1 MNINNDEKSDNNK
14 SPTSLISSS
23 PNNTKKEKDKEKKK
37 RNRKKKNGKNTKS
50 KSNIFS
56 ENKLGNNI
64 LSEIKQIS
72 IPSELSEKENLFK
85 ILQSEILT
93 IDKSLSL
100 LNKKKKYYNEII
112 QKLTRE
118 IQNEKKNL
126 KKEEIK
132 NKEYLFLENILKDF
146 DINDTFE
153 NTKYKSVDSYYKI
166 SKNINK
172 NLDYDIFSL
181 NQKNNKNYLQIN
193 FFDEKNNK
201 INNKMDPNYQ
211 LSYEEFNTISELD
224 GNFCLLMTKENS
236 NMNENINNSDNK
248 NNEDMDII
256 NNNNESNINDDNK
269 IIPEN
274 EGSNN
279 NNINIIE
286 PDISDTPYRNKF
298 MEGDGEFTIINE
310 VPPEEEETTI
320 KNRKK
325 LSVENSNDKNIIN
338 NGNNNKNKNK
348 IIDSGIKKYSNNFE
362 EYDFYIL
369 KDSRKKETKEIKK
382 KKITFEEI
390 QKKYK
395 TQDMGLDFINKE
407 EDSHKESNSPEEENN
422 KENPK
427 NKKNPKKKKI
437 KKIKDSNSYIN
448 KNEEEIS
455 NIDNSE
461 ANKNDNDFSDNSELS
476 KDNEDN
482 KKKRRKKG
490 RKKKEKEEKLYS
502 LEELPNPENL
512 DSVALALEMKKYGMK
527 PQNKKRNIE
536 ILKSVYNFL
545 RIKELPEN
553 ISRQLASFDL
563 DSNFNNTDSENDNNI
578 KNKNKGAQ
586 SIITDLSNDQK
597 KNIIEII
604 KDNKNIYE
612 KILLFQEVSLKEI
625 KTILNSKG
633 IIVPNQL
640 LSKLLL
646 NSGVILPGGWN
657 NKK

>member
-1 MNINNDEKSDNNK
+1 M
-14 SPTSLISSS
+14 
-23 PNNTKKEKDKEKKK
+23 
-37 RNRKKKNGKNTKS
+37 
-50 KSNIFS
+50 
-56 ENKLGNNI
+56 
-64 LSEIKQIS
+64 
-72 IPSELSEKENLFK
+72 
-85 ILQSEILT
+85 
-93 IDKSLSL
+93 
-100 LNKKKKYYNEII
+100 
-112 QKLTRE
+112 
-118 IQNEKKNL
+118 
-126 KKEEIK
+126 
-132 NKEYLFLENILKDF
+132 
-146 DINDTFE
+146 
-153 NTKYKSVDSYYKI
+153 
-166 SKNINK
+166 
-172 NLDYDIFSL
+172 
-181 NQKNNKNYLQIN
+181 
-193 FFDEKNNK
+193 
-201 INNKMDPNYQ
+201 KM
-211 LSYEEFNTISELD
+211 EMI
-224 GNFCLLMTKENS
+224 
-236 NMNENINNSDNK
+236 
-248 NNEDMDII
+248 
-256 NNNNESNINDDNK
+256 
-269 IIPEN
+269 
-274 EGSNN
+274 
-279 NNINIIE
+279 
-286 PDISDTPYRNKF
+286 
-298 MEGDGEFTIINE
+298 
-310 VPPEEEETTI
+310 
-320 KNRKK
+320 
-325 LSVENSNDKNIIN
+325 
-338 NGNNNKNKNK
+338 
-348 IIDSGIKKYSNNFE
+348 IIDN
-362 EYDFYIL
+362 
-369 KDSRKKETKEIKK
+369 
-382 KKITFEEI
+382 
-390 QKKYK
+390 
-395 TQDMGLDFINKE
+395 
-407 EDSHKESNSPEEENN
+407 
-422 KENPK
+422 
-427 NKKNPKKKKI
+427 
-437 KKIKDSNSYIN
+437 NSYIN

-461 ANKNDNDFSDNSELS
+461 TNKNDNDFSDKSELS

-604 KDNKNIYE
+604 KDNKSIYE

>member
-224 GNFCLLMTKENS
+224 DNFCLLMTKENS

-325 LSVENSNDKNIIN
+325 LSVEDSNDKNIIN

-604 KDNKNIYE
+604 KDNKSIYE

>member
-153 NTKYKSVDSYYKI
+153 NTKNKGVDSYYKI

-224 GNFCLLMTKENS
+224 DNFCLLMTKENS

-310 VPPEEEETTI
+310 VPPDEEETTI

-325 LSVENSNDKNIIN
+325 LSVENSNDKIIIN

-407 EDSHKESNSPEEENN
+407 EDSHKESNSLEEENN

-536 ILKSVYNFL
+536 ILKSVYNFF

>member
-224 GNFCLLMTKENS
+224 DNFCLLMTKENS

-325 LSVENSNDKNIIN
+325 LSVENSNDKIIIN

-604 KDNKNIYE
+604 KDNKSIYE

>member
-224 GNFCLLMTKENS
+224 DNFCLLMTKENS

-310 VPPEEEETTI
+310 VPPDEEETTI

-325 LSVENSNDKNIIN
+325 LSVENSNDKIIIN

-407 EDSHKESNSPEEENN
+407 EDSHKESNSLEEENN

-536 ILKSVYNFL
+536 ILKSVYNFF

-604 KDNKNIYE
+604 KDNKSIYE

>member
-224 GNFCLLMTKENS
+224 DNFCLLMTKENS

-325 LSVENSNDKNIIN
+325 LSVENSNDKIIIN

-422 KENPK
+422 KE
-427 NKKNPKKKKI
+427 NPKKKKI

-604 KDNKNIYE
+604 KDNKSIYE

>member
-224 GNFCLLMTKENS
+224 DNFCLLMTKENS

-390 QKKYK
+390 K
-395 TQDMGLDFINKE
+395 L
-407 EDSHKESNSPEEENN
+407 
-422 KENPK
+422 
-427 NKKNPKKKKI
+427 KI
-437 KKIKDSNSYIN
+437 W
-448 KNEEEIS
+448 
-455 NIDNSE
+455 
-461 ANKNDNDFSDNSELS
+461 
-476 KDNEDN
+476 
-482 KKKRRKKG
+482 
-490 RKKKEKEEKLYS
+490 
-502 LEELPNPENL
+502 
-512 DSVALALEMKKYGMK
+512 V
-527 PQNKKRNIE
+527 
-536 ILKSVYNFL
+536 
-545 RIKELPEN
+545 
-553 ISRQLASFDL
+553 
-563 DSNFNNTDSENDNNI
+563 
-578 KNKNKGAQ
+578 
-586 SIITDLSNDQK
+586 
-597 KNIIEII
+597 
-604 KDNKNIYE
+604 
-612 KILLFQEVSLKEI
+612 
-625 KTILNSKG
+625 
-633 IIVPNQL
+633 
-640 LSKLLL
+640 
-646 NSGVILPGGWN
+646 
-657 NKK
+657 

>member
-224 GNFCLLMTKENS
+224 DNFCLLMTKENS

-604 KDNKNIYE
+604 KDNKSIYE

>member
-604 KDNKNIYE
+604 KDNKSIYE